1 MDTLV
6 LNNRYAL
13 DESTEKNKKLEPQIQ
28 RLKQEFKE
36 YCEIVKRNEEKNKQK
51 MKADIVKKLIPIADT
66 LDRAIKINNHSF
78 LKIGQKKLD
87 NIKKNMENTYAQLLS
102 SLDIVEINPKIGEE
116 LIYEKHI
123 PLKKRDSLYP
133 DNIIIECVRKGYT
146 LDGVVVRPAEV
157 IVSKYSSNNIN
168 NKHLRY
174 SGIIRYHP
182 Y

>member
-6 LNNRYAL
+6 LNNESTS
-13 DESTEKNKKLEPQIQ
+13 DESIERTKELESQIQ
-28 RLKQEFKE
+28 RLKQEFKQYRE
-36 YCEIVKRNEEKNKQK
+36 SVKRNEEKNKQK
-51 MKADIVKKLIPIADT
+51 MKIDVVKKLVSVADT

-87 NIKKNMENTYAQLLS
+87 NIKKNMETTYTQLLS
-102 SLDIVEINPKIGEE
+102 SLNIVEISPKMGEE

-123 PLKKRDSLYP
+123 AIKKRNSLYP
-133 DNIIIECVRKGYT
+133 NNVIIECVRKGYM

-157 IVSKYSSNNIN
+157 IVSEYSPDLNDR
-168 NKHLRY
+168 HL
-174 SGIIRYHP
+174 SSLGTIRYHP